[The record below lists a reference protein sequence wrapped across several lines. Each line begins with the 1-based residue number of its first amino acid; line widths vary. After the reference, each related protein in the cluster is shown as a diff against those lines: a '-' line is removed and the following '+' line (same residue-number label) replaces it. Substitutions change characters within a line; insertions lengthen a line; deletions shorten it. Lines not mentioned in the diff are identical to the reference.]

1 MCIDIHGIDIKMIM
15 KAIEEIDMMT
25 DQEIDMTIGQRIDTE
40 VTDQEVQGTEAADQE
55 VQVVEEEE
63 MSLTIMNV
71 IEDDQGIIKNT
82 MMTDIREITDKKDMQ
97 GIDQGIDQETVIS
110 AQDLD
115 LNKSTLSIKRIQLQN
130 KL

>member
-1 MCIDIHGIDIKMIM
+1 MCIDMRGIDIKMIM
-15 KAIEEIDMMT
+15 KAIERIDMMT

-40 VTDQEVQGTEAADQE
+40 VTDQEAQDTETADQE

-71 IEDDQGIIKNT
+71 IEDDQEIIKNT
-82 MMTDIREITDKKDMQ
+82 MMTDIREITDKKDTQ
-97 GIDQGIDQETVIS
+97 GIDQGIDQEIVIS